1 MKRKRA
7 ALWLSGLRPR
17 LIAAFAVVTILG
29 ASAAAGASYVSAR
42 NTILAGVQD
51 QEMNQL
57 KTQITVNAPSLPL
70 PPSQAALDEF
80 AASMKPPVLAVY
92 GKLASHSGPSLDTIP
107 AELRGEVGDASSER
121 LLFQR
126 TVTANGSPLFFVG
139 TPLLLRQPGGRTVRS
154 GVEIYA
160 MMSLSSQQT
169 SIEELANSAWQT
181 AALAL
186 PLAVALA
193 LLAARGVLR
202 PVREL
207 NTAARQLGHGKLDVR
222 LRSRGSDELAQLVNT
237 FNDTASEL
245 ERTVGEL
252 RGMEADARRFVA
264 DVSHELRTPLAAMTA
279 VTDVLDEDAAHLPP
293 DTAVAARLVSEETRR
308 LARLVRDLVEISRFD
323 AGRAELKLDEWE
335 LPTAI
340 KDSVDARGWHFG
352 ADLVADLPAGIT
364 AWVDRRR
371 LDIVVANLV
380 GNAIRHGAPPVELR
394 LVHHGTYV
402 SFEVIDHGPGID
414 PAVLPH
420 VFDRFA
426 KADTSRARSEGS
438 GLGLSIARENARLH
452 GGDITASNTGS
463 GARFVLTLPL
473 IRAVR

>member
-1 MKRKRA
+1 VKRNRVTS
-7 ALWLSGLRPR
+7 WLSGLRPR

-51 QEMNQL
+51 QEMNQF
-57 KTQITVNAPSLPL
+57 KAQITLNAPALSL
-70 PPSQAALDEF
+70 PPSQGTLNEF
-80 AASMKPPVLAVY
+80 ASTMKPPVLAVY
-92 GKLASHSGPSLDTIP
+92 GSLATNTGPSLSEIP
-107 AELRGEVGDASSER
+107 AELRSEVSDPGNLGLR
-121 LLFQR
+121 FQR
-126 TVTANGSPLFFVG
+126 TLTTSGTPMFYVG
-139 TPLLLRQPGGRTVRS
+139 TPVLLREPDGRTIRS
-154 GVEIYA
+154 GLEIYA
-160 MMSLSSQQT
+160 AMSLSSQQT
-169 SIEELANSAWQT
+169 SIKELASSAWQT

-308 LARLVRDLVEISRFD
+308 LARLVQDLVEISRFD

-340 KDSVDARGWHFG
+340 KDSVDARGWRFG
-352 ADLVADLPAGIT
+352 EDLVADLPAGIT

-380 GNAIRHGAPPVELR
+380 GNALRHGAPPVELR

-402 SFEVIDHGPGID
+402 TFEVTDHGPGID

-426 KADTSRARSEGS
+426 KADTARARSEGS